1 MKINQNKTLKQPNS
15 LKNHQQKTIF
25 LVLFGLF
32 LNIYTTQSQ
41 TNDDIIVYNW
51 FDKNLGLESLDFK
64 NGLAHLNFDKT
75 ATNQNR
81 YLTDE
86 FKKGSIN
93 YNEQIYFDLFL
104 KYDIYS
110 DELVLRPYDEAN
122 TTKIN
127 LIKDNIKSFIIG
139 NEKFTNVK
147 ELNTSIFKGGYYEEV
162 LIKNNITL
170 YIKYYKEK
178 KKSTKDEINLIDY
191 VPKYEFILFKENKYN
206 LISEKKEII
215 TLFPDDKRKINDF
228 YLMNRDLRKENPSL
242 FMKNLIRYINN

>member
-139 NEKFTNVK
+139 NEKFTNLK

-228 YLMNRDLRKENPSL
+228 YLMNRDLRKENPYL
-242 FMKNLIRYINN
+242 FMKNLIKYINN

>member
-1 MKINQNKTLKQPNS
+1 

-32 LNIYTTQSQ
+32 LNIHSSQSQ

-93 YNEQIYFDLFL
+93 YNDQLYFDLFL
-104 KYDIYS
+104 KYDIYT

-139 NEKFTNVK
+139 NEKFTNLK
-147 ELNTSIFKGGYYEEV
+147 ELNTSIFKGGYYEEI
-162 LIKNNITL
+162 LIKKNITL

-191 VPKYEFILFKENKYN
+191 VPKYEFVLFKENRYN

-215 TLFPDDKRKINDF
+215 TLFPDSKRKINDF
-228 YLMNRDLRKENPSL
+228 YLMNRDLRKENPPL
-242 FMKNLIRYINN
+242 FMKNLIKYINN

>member
-1 MKINQNKTLKQPNS
+1 

-32 LNIYTTQSQ
+32 LNIYSTRSQ
-41 TNDDIIVYNW
+41 TNEDYAVYNW
-51 FDKNLGLESLDFK
+51 FDKNLGIESLDFK
-64 NGLAHLNFDKT
+64 NGPAHLNFDKT
-75 ATNQNR
+75 PTNQNR

-86 FKKGSIN
+86 FRKGSIN
-93 YNEQIYFDLFL
+93 YNEQSYFDLFL

-110 DELVLRPYDEAN
+110 DELILRPYDEAN

-127 LIKDNIKSFIIG
+127 LIKENIKSFIIG
-139 NEKFTNVK
+139 NEKFVNLK
-147 ELNTSIFKGGYYEEV
+147 ELNRIVFKGGYYEEV
-162 LIKNNITL
+162 LIGKNITL

-191 VPKYEFILFKENKYN
+191 VPKYEFILYKENKYN
-206 LISEKKEII
+206 LITEKKEII
-215 TLFPDDKRKINDF
+215 TLFPDNKRKINDF
-228 YLMNRDLRKENPSL
+228 YLMNRDLKKDSLSL

>member
-1 MKINQNKTLKQPNS
+1 M
-15 LKNHQQKTIF
+15 KNHQQKTIF

-139 NEKFTNVK
+139 NEKFTNLK

-206 LISEKKEII
+206 LISKKKEII
-215 TLFPDDKRKINDF
+215 TLFPDNKRKINDF

>member
-1 MKINQNKTLKQPNS
+1 M
-15 LKNHQQKTIF
+15 KNHQQKTIF

-32 LNIYTTQSQ
+32 LNIYSSQGQ
-41 TNDDIIVYNW
+41 TNDDITVYNW

-81 YLTDE
+81 YLIDE
-86 FKKGSIN
+86 FRKGSIN
-93 YNEQIYFDLFL
+93 YNDQLYFDLFL

-127 LIKDNIKSFIIG
+127 LVKDKIKSFTIG
-139 NEKFTNVK
+139 NDKFTNLKV
-147 ELNTSIFKGGYYEEV
+147 LNTSIFKGGYYEEI
-162 LIKNNITL
+162 LIGNNITL

-178 KKSTKDEINLIDY
+178 KKSVKDEINLIDY
-191 VPKYEFILFKENKYN
+191 VPKYEFVLLKENKYN
-206 LISEKKEII
+206 LITEKKEII
-215 TLFPDDKRKINDF
+215 TLFPDGKRKINDF

-242 FMKNLIRYINN
+242 FMKNLIKYINN

>member
-139 NEKFTNVK
+139 NEKFTNLK

>member
-1 MKINQNKTLKQPNS
+1 M
-15 LKNHQQKTIF
+15 KNHQQKTFF

-32 LNIYTTQSQ
+32 LNICSSYSQ
-41 TNDDIIVYNW
+41 TNDEIIVYNW

-75 ATNQNR
+75 APNQNR
-81 YLTDE
+81 YLIDE
-86 FKKGSIN
+86 FRKGNIN
-93 YNEQIYFDLFL
+93 YDGQFYFDLFL
-104 KYDIYS
+104 KYDIYN
-110 DELVLRPYDEAN
+110 DELVLRPYDETN

-127 LIKDNIKSFIIG
+127 LVKDNIKTFTIG
-139 NEKFTNVK
+139 TEKFTNLK
-147 ELNTSIFKGGYYEEV
+147 DLNTTIFKGGYYEEV
-162 LIKNNITL
+162 VIGKNITL

-215 TLFPDDKRKINDF
+215 TLFPDSKRKINDF
-228 YLMNRDLRKENPSL
+228 YLMNRDLRKDNPSL
-242 FMKNLIRYINN
+242 FMKNLIKYINN

>member
-1 MKINQNKTLKQPNS
+1 M
-15 LKNHQQKTIF
+15 KNHQQKTIF

-32 LNIYTTQSQ
+32 LNIYHAQSQ

-75 ATNQNR
+75 PTNQNR

-93 YNEQIYFDLFL
+93 YDEQIYFDLFL

-127 LIKDNIKSFIIG
+127 LVKDKIKSFTIG
-139 NEKFTNVK
+139 NEKFTNLK
-147 ELNTSIFKGGYYEEV
+147 ELNTAIFKGGYYEEV
-162 LIKNNITL
+162 LIKNNIKL

-178 KKSTKDEINLIDY
+178 KKSAKDEINLIDY
-191 VPKYEFILFKENKYN
+191 VPKYEFILLKENKYN

-215 TLFPDDKRKINDF
+215 TLFPDSKRKINDF
-228 YLMNRDLRKENPSL
+228 YLMNRDLRKGNPSL
-242 FMKNLIRYINN
+242 FMKNLIKYINN

>member
-1 MKINQNKTLKQPNS
+1 M
-15 LKNHQQKTIF
+15 KNHQQKTIF

-32 LNIYTTQSQ
+32 LNIYSTQSQ

-86 FKKGSIN
+86 FRKGSIS

-104 KYDIYS
+104 KYDIHS

-127 LIKDNIKSFIIG
+127 LIKDNIKSFSIG
-139 NEKFTNVK
+139 NEKFTNLK
-147 ELNTSIFKGGYYEEV
+147 ELNPTVLKGGYYEEV
-162 LIKNNITL
+162 LIGKNITL

-178 KKSTKDEINLIDY
+178 KKSSKDEINLIDY
-191 VPKYEFILFKENKYN
+191 VPKYEFVLFKENRYN

-215 TLFPDDKRKINDF
+215 TLFPDSKRKINDF
-228 YLMNRDLRKENPSL
+228 YLMNRDLRKENPPL
-242 FMKNLIRYINN
+242 FMKNLIKYINN